1 LVNRVLNICF
11 FFCFRRAAL
20 LARDELAAGN
30 PNLETRFINPLIG
43 AKLNARQDPPAENE
57 PADPPEET
65 EPADQPEETEPADPP
80 EEPEAAD
87 PPEEPEPEETEEADQ
102 PEETEGGDNEGAA
115 SHPVIALTTMASI
128 VLVSSV
134 MILA

>member
-1 LVNRVLNICF
+1 MLNICF
-11 FFCFRRAAL
+11 VFCFRRAAL

-43 AKLNARQDPPAENE
+43 AKLNARQDPPAE
-57 PADPPEET
+57 
-65 EPADQPEETEPADPP
+65 TEPADPP

-87 PPEEPEPEETEEADQ
+87 PPEEPEAADPPEEPEEADPPEETEEADQ